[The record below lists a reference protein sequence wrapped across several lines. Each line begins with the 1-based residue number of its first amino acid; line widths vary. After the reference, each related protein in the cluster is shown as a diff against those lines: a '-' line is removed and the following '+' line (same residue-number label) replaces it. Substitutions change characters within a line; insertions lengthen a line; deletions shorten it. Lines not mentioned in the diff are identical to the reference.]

1 MFAGRVEDPV
11 VLEVAVR
18 DERAELEDGFGVI
31 VRDGVAYI
39 AEDGQADYLPHA
51 VAKVLTW
58 A

>member
-1 MFAGRVEDPV
+1 MEDPV